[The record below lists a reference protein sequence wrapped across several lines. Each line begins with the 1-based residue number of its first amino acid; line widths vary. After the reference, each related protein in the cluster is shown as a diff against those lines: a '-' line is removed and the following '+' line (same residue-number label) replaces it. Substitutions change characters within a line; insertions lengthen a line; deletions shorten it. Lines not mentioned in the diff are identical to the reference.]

1 MKIVSPVFTNSLE
14 SPPVSSCRVIRHGP
28 NGASPFKVNEEPT
41 MPTATKLILTAAT
54 TLALGGTAILTTG
67 AGRSA
72 AVERVDFGV
81 TRTAVAPAFD
91 ARVQPASRA
100 PIKEFRIPMTH
111 DTIEISGG
119 VKYTGWTFG
128 GTVPGPVIRVRQ
140 GDLVRINLVNEAEGM
155 PHSIDFHASK
165 IPMDHAMKSIAPG
178 DSLQF
183 EFEATTAGTFM
194 VHCGTPPVLMHI
206 AQGMYLPII
215 VDPRGGWPTEAD
227 KEFVVVQSDF
237 YPKGS
242 VADST
247 IMEPD
252 WPAMMEAR
260 AKYVVFNGKAF
271 QYKDAPIQVDE
282 GDVVRLFVMNAGPN
296 VRSDFHVV
304 GNIFDRVYP
313 GGNVSQV
320 IEGVQTYTVPTG
332 GGAVFELEFAK
343 GQSGTGNYAFV
354 THAFAD
360 ASKGAVGVIQVG
372 RPTTMASH

>member
-1 MKIVSPVFTNSLE
+1 MLTGTKRAL
-14 SPPVSSCRVIRHGP
+14 
-28 NGASPFKVNEEPT
+28 
-41 MPTATKLILTAAT
+41 TATATLTLGFAA
-54 TLALGGTAILTTG
+54 LALTG
-67 AGRSA
+67 AGGA
-72 AVERVDFGV
+72 PQVERVDFGV
-81 TRTAVAPAFD
+81 ARTTLIPAYD
-91 ARVQPASRA
+91 ARAPKPSAA

-111 DTIEISGG
+111 DTVEIADG
-119 VKYTGWTFG
+119 VRYVGWTFG
-128 GTVPGPVIRVRQ
+128 GTVPGPVVRVRQ

-215 VDPRGGWPTEAD
+215 VDPKGGWPTRAD
-227 KEFVVVQSDF
+227 KEFVLVQSDF
-237 YPKGS
+237 YPRAS
-242 VADST
+242 AADSAV
-247 IMEPD
+247 MEGD
-252 WPAMMEAR
+252 WAAMQA
-260 AKYVVFNGKAF
+260 ASATYVTFNGKAF
-271 QYKDAPIQVDE
+271 QYQNAPLQVDE

-296 VRSDFHVV
+296 LRSDFHVV

-313 GGNVSQV
+313 GGDAEQV
-320 IEGVQTYTVPTG
+320 IRGVQTYTVPSG
-332 GGAVFELEFAK
+332 GGAVFELEFADGLAGK
-343 GQSGTGNYAFV
+343 GNYAFV

-372 RPTTMASH
+372 RPATMASH